1 MRVAGKYIIGGVGA
15 LVLAIIL
22 ICVLVLVVFAS
33 RENLCQTGIR
43 IYSLFSYWYMFIL
56 SFFYWY
62 IFSFFV
68 KMSAKD
74 RYWTQGKTG
83 FGCRAHGL
91 VAFS

>member
-1 MRVAGKYIIGGVGA
+1 MRVAGKCIIGGAGA

-33 RENLCQTGIR
+33 REHVCQTGIG
-43 IYSLFSYWYMFIL
+43 IYSLFLLLVYIL
-56 SFFYWY
+56 HFCYWY

-74 RYWTQGKTG
+74 RFWTQGKTG
-83 FGCRAHGL
+83 FGCHAYGL